1 MRTIKGAE
9 KALMRSPRAQEAG
22 KHHTGTRGLLRTAT
36 EHGRHFRSH
45 RKCHKCR
52 YTHVKGP
59 WDMM

>member
-1 MRTIKGAE
+1 MRTIKGAG

-22 KHHTGTRGLLRTAT
+22 KHHTGTRELLRNGHRAR
-36 EHGRHFRSH
+36 EALRSH

-52 YTHVKGP
+52 NTHAKGP